1 MSVNSMRIRDALQH
15 ANNAGRGSL
24 SALETVIKALAEGA
38 VYDTYAGNPT
48 SNVTPKAKG
57 TWILDTSNNIWYRA
71 KALTNT
77 DWVAIGTHGLTAA
90 ELAYLDGVTIGTGLA
105 SKALILDA
113 SGRVSIPS
121 VLAVE
126 AAAGITG
133 GSGTIYAS
141 SVQRIGG
148 IIKTEILLYLDGL
161 SSSTTDLDIIGQS
174 TPDAHLGQITA
185 AVNGTIL
192 GGRMSCLE
200 VPAGG
205 VTDIDLYSA
214 NESTGAF
221 DDAGASTLTETALV
235 TAGGAWTLNESQ
247 AFGAIPPANDY
258 LYLFGGAAGTAAEYT
273 AGKFLIELF
282 GYDA

>member
-1 MSVNSMRIRDALQH
+1 MTRMNVLEARQH
-15 ANNAGRGSL
+15 ANQAGRGSL
-24 SALETVIKALAEGA
+24 SSLSALFTSVINGEIF
-38 VYDTYAGNPT
+38 DTYAGNPT
-48 SNVTPKAKG
+48 GNVTPRG
-57 TWILDTSNNIWYRA
+57 IGSWVLDTTNNIWYRA
-71 KALTNT
+71 KNSANT

-90 ELAYLDGVTIGTGLA
+90 ELGYLDGITIGTGLA
-105 SKALILDA
+105 SKALVLDA

-126 AAAGITG
+126 AGAGITG

-141 SVQRIGG
+141 RVQRIGG
-148 IIKTEILLYLDGL
+148 IITTSILIYLDGL

-174 TPDAHLGQITA
+174 TPDAHLGRITA

-192 GGRMSCLE
+192 AGRMTCLE
-200 VPAGG
+200 VPVGG
-205 VTDIDLYSA
+205 VADIDLYSA

-221 DDAGASTLTETALV
+221 DDAGATDLTETALV
-235 TAGGAWTLNESQ
+235 TAGGAWTAALVKMLT
-247 AFGAIPPANDY
+247 GLPPADDY
-258 LYLFGGAAGTAAEYT
+258 LYLFGGAGGTAAEYS